1 MPILAPQK
9 VISITLDQKSS
20 TKLQKSTENDVFR
33 IHGFRVVR
41 KSWFSDIRDKYIQK
55 IMDNVIENCF
65 FDLKIVEK
73 FFVNP
78 PISCKIAFR
87 FFQTI
92 NQIIYRDCWK
102 VGEKQVDVV

>member
-9 VISITLDQKSS
+9 VISITLDRKSS

-41 KSWFSDIRDKYIQK
+41 KSRFSDIRDKFIQ
-55 IMDNVIENCF
+55 IFLDNGIENCF
-65 FDLKIVEK
+65 LDLKIVER
-73 FFVNP
+73 FSVNP
-78 PISCKIAFR
+78 PISCKLAFR

-92 NQIIYRDCWK
+92 NQIIYRDC
-102 VGEKQVDVV
+102 

>member
-9 VISITLDQKSS
+9 VISITLDRKSS

-41 KSWFSDIRDKYIQK
+41 KSRFSDIRDKFIQK
-55 IMDNVIENCF
+55 ILDNGIENCF
-65 FDLKIVEK
+65 LDLKIVERLS
-73 FFVNP
+73 VNP
-78 PISCKIAFR
+78 PISSKLAFR

-92 NQIIYRDCWK
+92 NQIIYRDC
-102 VGEKQVDVV
+102 